1 MTLPTTPARK
11 IKASKVKHT
20 GKVPV
25 AGRMVNSEGSIEYA
39 FYSLVRHDPNVKSVL
54 EQPIQIHYKDS
65 NGKKRHYTP
74 DALIQYHDS
83 KKSLMVEIKSTFELE
98 QHAEK
103 YAERFEA
110 ARVYAEG
117 QGWEFQVLT
126 EVQIRGFRLENLE
139 FLGPYKQR
147 SVSMELRNAVLEK
160 LIDWDDAQACTV
172 QGLLEQLSI
181 SNAERIRLIPVVW
194 HLVAH
199 GLIELDLDAE
209 ITMSSPIKFAQ
220 LEA

>member
-1 MTLPTTPARK
+1 LELPIIPARK

-54 EQPIQIHYKDS
+54 EQPVKIHYKDS

-74 DALIQYHDS
+74 DALVQYYDN
-83 KKSLMVEIKSTFELE
+83 KKPLLVEIKSTFELE

-110 ARVYAEG
+110 ARVYAKG

-126 EVQIRGFRLENLE
+126 EVQIRGVRLENLE

-147 SVSMELRNAVLEK
+147 SVSLELRNAILET
-160 LIDWDDAQACTV
+160 LIDWDEAQACTV
-172 QGLLEQLSI
+172 QVLLEQLSN
-181 SNAERIRLIPVVW
+181 SNSERIRLIPVVW

-199 GLIELDLDAE
+199 GLIELDFDAE
-209 ITMSSPIKFAQ
+209 ITMSSPIKLNQ
-220 LEA
+220 LEV